1 MMRRGTWGL
10 LLLPWLVMAAPG
22 QKHGL
27 FWYETPPKKEEAK
40 EGKEEKKEYPRPIV
54 PDQQTMMQ
62 MHPKQI
68 KKLLDETLDYAV
80 YKMSPEAT
88 LDYYKV
94 QDVMRRKA
102 AAYTNVVGFVMLQHP
117 ELNGASAYPVT
128 KPGNAVRVKQLNE
141 NIDKTLASN
150 RDQYA
155 LLFFTQP
162 NCPYCH
168 QQAQILDNFQRDSQ
182 WLIKEV
188 DILQQPEAAAKF
200 NVSMTPVV
208 VAIRK
213 DSDIWQP
220 VSVGVDSLSNMK
232 SNLYRMV
239 RQLNGQAAPQQF
251 YMDESQANG
260 FFDPMAVSK
269 KPQ

>member
-1 MMRRGTWGL
+1 MWRSAWGL
-10 LLLPWLVMAAPG
+10 LFLSGLALAAPS

-27 FWYETPPKKEEAK
+27 FWYEAPPKKEEAK
-40 EGKEEKKEYPRPIV
+40 KPEEFPRPVV
-54 PDQQTMMQ
+54 PDEETMMK

-68 KKLLDETLDYAV
+68 KKLLEDTLDYAV

-88 LDYYKV
+88 LDYYRV
-94 QDVMRRKA
+94 ADVMRRKA
-102 AAYTNVVGFVMLQHP
+102 AAYTNVSGFVMLQHP
-117 ELNGASAYPVT
+117 ELNGASGYPVT

-141 NIDKTLASN
+141 NIDKTLAGN
-150 RDQYA
+150 RHMYA

-168 QQAQILDNFQRDSQ
+168 QQAQILDNFQRDSH

-188 DILQQPEAAAKF
+188 DIIQQPEAAAKF

-220 VSVGVDSLSNMK
+220 VSVGVDSLSNLK

-239 RQLNGQAAPQQF
+239 RQLNGEAVPQQF
-251 YMDESQANG
+251 FMDESQANG
-260 FFDPMAVSK
+260 FFDPMAVK
-269 KPQ
+269 KQ